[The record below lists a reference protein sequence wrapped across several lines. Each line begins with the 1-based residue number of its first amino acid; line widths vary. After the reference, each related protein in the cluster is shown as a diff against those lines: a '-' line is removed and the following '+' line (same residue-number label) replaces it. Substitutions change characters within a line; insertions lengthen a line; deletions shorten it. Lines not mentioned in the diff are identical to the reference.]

1 MKTITIIGGGA
12 SGLVA
17 SIAASSPQN
26 KIIVLEKNNIFGK
39 KILITGNGKCNYF
52 NEDFTINH
60 YNSTNLDLLSSIV
73 TEDNKQKILNFWS
86 SLGIIPK
93 IKNNYYYPSSNLAVT
108 IQNSLLLEAKN
119 RNVDLRS
126 NSEVLSI
133 TYNNNK
139 YYITTT
145 NETIISDIL
154 ILATGSK
161 AAPNTGSTGFG
172 YDIASSLNHTV
183 IPPLPA
189 LTALHGTTSYS
200 SYFKDWN
207 GIRTDVTVSLY
218 QNNCLKK
225 TVSGEIQLT
234 DYGVSGICIFQL
246 SGLVSKG
253 LSQNNQE
260 HLTIDFLPWLKVKN
274 REELIKYLDN
284 RNDLLPNRTIT
295 ELLEGMLNY
304 KLINII
310 LKQNKISNTKHWPN
324 LTSKEKYSLC
334 VSLKTFNF
342 PITST
347 NSYNKSQVCT
357 GGIPLSEIN
366 ISNFSSLKH
375 PNLYIIGELLDVD
388 GECGGYNLAF
398 AWLSGLL
405 SGQYLKGDNN
415 A

>member
-1 MKTITIIGGGA
+1 M
-12 SGLVA
+12 
-17 SIAASSPQN
+17 
-26 KIIVLEKNNIFGK
+26 
-39 KILITGNGKCNYF
+39 
-52 NEDFTINH
+52 
-60 YNSTNLDLLSSIV
+60 
-73 TEDNKQKILNFWS
+73 
-86 SLGIIPK
+86 
-93 IKNNYYYPSSNLAVT
+93 
-108 IQNSLLLEAKN
+108 
-119 RNVDLRS
+119 
-126 NSEVLSI
+126 
-133 TYNNNK
+133 
-139 YYITTT
+139 
-145 NETIISDIL
+145 
-154 ILATGSK
+154 
-161 AAPNTGSTGFG
+161 
-172 YDIASSLNHTV
+172 
-183 IPPLPA
+183 
-189 LTALHGTTSYS
+189 
-200 SYFKDWN
+200 
-207 GIRTDVTVSLY
+207 
-218 QNNCLKK
+218 
-225 TVSGEIQLT
+225 
-234 DYGVSGICIFQL
+234 
-246 SGLVSKG
+246 
-253 LSQNNQE
+253 SQNNQE